1 MFYKKKGKYYELKNH
16 WMMPQLIS
24 INENETKRDDLKFDT
39 PMVYLS
45 SKIET
50 VDGDNEYIGMDNMS
64 FPNPFKDGQPTFG
77 WFKAYPG
84 KKIDFVNPFI
94 IQSFENFRQWMKNG
108 LTSSSFIVNIEAGR
122 LELADPSKIAI
133 DSENVIWSDERF
145 FYLDG
150 KVVKLQFQ
158 GNLIKE
164 INLNDTTPKFKYYIS
179 PIFDFYI
186 IDKIKVR
193 QIGENRSNDAARI
206 RMITSNKRANFSKI
220 LGQKWEGNYDP
231 TDYSKEF
238 SVSPADF
245 YNEIGGG
252 KKGGIICP
260 TAMMG
265 ANCVAS
271 KEYTEQLFQM
281 PIHTATDLV
290 FEIDNLENPGVFT
303 DLSYEL
309 IFEISFYK
317 YMD

>member
-1 MFYKKKGKYYELKNH
+1 MFYKKKGKYYEIKNH

-24 INENETKRDDLKFDT
+24 INENETKRDDLRFDT

-50 VDGDNEYIGMDNMS
+50 VDGDDEYIGMDNMS
-64 FPNPFKDGQPTFG
+64 FPNPFKDGPTFG
-77 WFKAYPG
+77 WFKAYSG
-84 KKIDFVNPFI
+84 KKIEFANPFI
-94 IQSFENFRQWMKNG
+94 IQSYENFRQWMKNG
-108 LTSSSFIVNIEAGR
+108 TTSSSFIVNIEAGR
-122 LELADPSKIAI
+122 LEEVDPSKITI
-133 DSENVIWSDERF
+133 DPEDIIWSDERL
-145 FYLDG
+145 FYLDE

-164 INLNDTTPKFKYYIS
+164 INLNNVTPKFKYYIP

-186 IDKIKVR
+186 VDKIKVR
-193 QIGENRSNDAARI
+193 EIGENRSNDAARI
-206 RMITSNKRANFSKI
+206 RMITANKRANLSKI

-231 TDYSKEF
+231 TDYTKEF

-252 KKGGIICP
+252 MKGGIICP
-260 TAMMG
+260 TPMKG
-265 ANCVAS
+265 ADYITS
-271 KEYTEQLFQM
+271 REYTEQNFQM

-290 FEIDNLENPGVFT
+290 FEINNLENPGNYA
-303 DLSYEL
+303 DLSYEI